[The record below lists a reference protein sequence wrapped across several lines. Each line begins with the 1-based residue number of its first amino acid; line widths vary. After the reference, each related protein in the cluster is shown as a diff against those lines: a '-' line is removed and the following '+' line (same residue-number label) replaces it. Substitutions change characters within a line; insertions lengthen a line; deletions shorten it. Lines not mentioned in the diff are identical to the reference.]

1 MAFVGDG
8 YQVLAA
14 QSGTE
19 LNEML
24 NNLDLSSDMPFDLI
38 LLDLLLPDTS
48 GEELYRLLRAH
59 SQIAKIPIIILSA
72 AAAVQKRIQLLKM
85 GADDYIIKPFN
96 VDDLLMRATV
106 HIRLGKMRQAKNEI
120 EGRIGL
126 LGEIARMINS
136 SAELNQILVHTIDSL
151 RANIQAEVGDIFL
164 PEQNFQAPF
173 FESLEKLD
181 DNYLFQAPLNNDAG
195 ITAHTFRSGE
205 PSMVNDVQEDGRFSP
220 QLDQLPGQETENLIC
235 VPLLVRN
242 QVICILR
249 LMNKIGGPFTA
260 DDLSLV
266 VSAAN
271 IITVALDNAF
281 LEQLNESADH
291 HAHASHGHFDS
302 LAEEFGPPLQEI
314 RNYLEMAIQAEGD
327 PQKQNEILQM
337 ASSEVERLIHA
348 INNR

>member
-1 MAFVGDG
+1 MQTSNRGKGIVLIIDDDKMIVDLVKMAFVGDG

-24 NNLDLSSDMPFDLI
+24 NGFDLSNDVPFDLI

-106 HIRLGKMRQAKNEI
+106 HIKLGKMRQAKNEV
-120 EGRIGL
+120 ESRITL
-126 LGEIARMINS
+126 LGEVARMINS
-136 SAELNQILVHTIDSL
+136 SVEINQILIKTIESL
-151 RANIQAEVGDIFL
+151 KHILQAETGDIFL
-164 PEQNFQAPF
+164 PEQDF
-173 FESLEKLD
+173 FSSLNELDEK
-181 DNYLFQAPLNNDAG
+181 YLFRVSPQKNVG
-195 ITAHTFRSGE
+195 ITTHALETGE
-205 PSMVNDVQEDGRFSP
+205 PILANDVQTDGRFEA
-220 QLDQLPGQETENLIC
+220 QFDQIPGQITESLIC
-235 VPLLVRN
+235 VPLAVRS
-242 QVICILR
+242 QVLCVLR
-249 LMNKIGGPFTA
+249 LFNKMNGYFTA

-271 IITVALDNAF
+271 IIMVALDNVY
-281 LEQLNESADH
+281 LQKLHDSKSQPSAAD
-291 HAHASHGHFDS
+291 
-302 LAEEFGPPLQEI
+302 
-314 RNYLEMAIQAEGD
+314 
-327 PQKQNEILQM
+327 
-337 ASSEVERLIHA
+337 
-348 INNR
+348 